1 MDQPTIEDLIKRAE
15 GLEEDWQNW
24 KAIIRDSAH
33 KIGVA
38 EGLSM
43 SLQNDGIQM
52 KVDLAHVSR
61 QVATVINNQ
70 VEADKKLDDHGEML
84 RQILGLLQP
93 KQS

>member
-1 MDQPTIEDLIKRAE
+1 MDQPTIEDLIKRVE
-15 GLEEDWQNW
+15 SLEEDWQNW

-43 SLQNDGIQM
+43 SLQNDGIQV

-61 QVATVINNQ
+61 QIATVINNQ
-70 VEADKKLDDHGEML
+70 LEADKKLDDHGEML